1 MGECFQSLAAG
12 RQRHIYP
19 GIHSFALYIFFL
31 SSSQTSSSTS
41 SASSSPSISPLS
53 SLHALPLSAPG
64 RVANCAQLKAKWE
77 WTIGER
83 AWKCASVFCER
94 GEEQEGGEHR
104 CHPLSFSHALPLLV
118 EPAFPSLLLNGRLR
132 SGVSPVKTA
141 AAAAPQAPPCW
152 ITRSEWRSRPGG
164 DSQHERRSK
173 GETRHWKSSPSQ
185 EERQEGKRARRLFVW
200 VCLLLLSK
208 HECGVA

>member
-1 MGECFQSLAAG
+1 MGECFQSPAAG

-94 GEEQEGGEHR
+94 GEEQEGESIAAI
-104 CHPLSFSHALPLLV
+104 LSLSHTHSHSWWN
-118 EPAFPSLLLNGRLR
+118 EPSVAPS
-132 SGVSPVKTA
+132 KWT
-141 AAAAPQAPPCW
+141 
-152 ITRSEWRSRPGG
+152 
-164 DSQHERRSK
+164 
-173 GETRHWKSSPSQ
+173 
-185 EERQEGKRARRLFVW
+185 FVW
-200 VCLLLLSK
+200 RRFTSEDSSGCRSTGSSMLDYQ
-208 HECGVA
+208 E